1 MGSCTGDPS
10 PVWKDTGITK
20 EVSYTGSGLTQQ
32 EREGADIAL
41 PHPDLY
47 HIDLGD
53 KMTEQELI
61 EKVAAFLTTR
71 FIGNPDRLPGD
82 ECLKETRQIH
92 AFYQK
97 VGYVKLAKNQSID
110 LSDLAF
116 HASTEHLE
124 FRVVNIMLKDGF
136 RKVEV

>member
-1 MGSCTGDPS
+1 MSSYTGDPS
-10 PVWKDTGITK
+10 PTWKDSGITK
-20 EVSYTGSGLTQQ
+20 GVSYTGSGLTQQ
-32 EREGADIAL
+32 EREGADL
-41 PHPDLY
+41 PHPALY

-82 ECLKETRQIH
+82 ECLKEARQIH

-97 VGYVKLAKNQSID
+97 VGYVKLAKDQSID